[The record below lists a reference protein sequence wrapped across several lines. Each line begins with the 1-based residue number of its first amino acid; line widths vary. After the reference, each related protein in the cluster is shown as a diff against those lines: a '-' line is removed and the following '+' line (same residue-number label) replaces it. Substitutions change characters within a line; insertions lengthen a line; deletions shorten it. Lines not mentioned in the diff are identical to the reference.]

1 MLCAGCALELGSD
14 PAATGA
20 PLPPPA
26 SVPAPPGVE
35 LLVAAWPFEG
45 AARGLVHG
53 LKFGRRLSLARV
65 AAARIASLA
74 EGLEGDLVPVPPSPM
89 RRAWRGFDPAEEI
102 ALALAPLLGL
112 PLRRCLRRGH
122 GPRQVGRPRRVRLA
136 DPPGIRVTARAGAP
150 RAALLVDDVSTTG
163 ATLAACAGAL
173 RSAGCRR
180 VVALVAARAALSP
193 MRGGRTMDSPSER
206 SEP

>member
-1 MLCAGCALELGSD
+1 MVAGDHPPPSVARRLSGLVAPPRCAVCGAPCAGASVLCAGCALELGSD

-136 DPPGIRVTARAGAP
+136 DPP
-150 RAALLVDDVSTTG
+150 
-163 ATLAACAGAL
+163 
-173 RSAGCRR
+173 
-180 VVALVAARAALSP
+180 
-193 MRGGRTMDSPSER
+193 
-206 SEP
+206 